1 MKKRLT
7 ALFIAFCTTVAAAGC
22 ALLPG
27 GSSGE
32 NEESDFS
39 AGRGESIRILSGSE
53 NRSWKRSSQTV
64 RMRPAYT

>member
-27 GSSGE
+27 GSSG
-32 NEESDFS
+32 
-39 AGRGESIRILSGSE
+39 G
-53 NRSWKRSSQTV
+53 K
-64 RMRPAYT
+64 